1 MGASIRFGQRLRILI
16 HTMGLSCL
24 GGAMILQTLVFTDIA
39 QQGSFTGV
47 EKNPWILSL
56 ELALTAFALAYFIYI
71 YQRFIRSVR

>member
-1 MGASIRFGQRLRILI
+1 
-16 HTMGLSCL
+16 
-24 GGAMILQTLVFTDIA
+24 MILQTLVFTDIV

-56 ELALTAFALAYFIYI
+56 EVALTAFALAYFIYI

>member
-1 MGASIRFGQRLRILI
+1 MGASVRFGQRLRILI
-16 HTMGLSCL
+16 HTLGLSCL

-56 ELALTAFALAYFIYI
+56 ELALTVFALAYFIYI